1 MKPYQHDIEIYRG
14 DTFELFFRVR
24 TRVWNPALNGGAGG
38 YEPGPYRDLTGFAGT
53 SQVRSTADA
62 VDPAALDFTVTIA
75 DQITTT
81 GGVLVRAT
89 PALTA
94 ALVISAGVYDVQ
106 LADGTDKFTYIK
118 GGVTVDPDVTR
129 P

>member
-1 MKPYQHDIEIYRG
+1 VKPAVHDIEIYRG

-24 TRVWNPALNGGAGG
+24 TRVWNAIDQVW
-38 YEPGPYRDLTGFAGT
+38 EPGPYRDLTGFTGA
-53 SQVRSTADA
+53 SQVRSAPDA
-62 VDPAALDFTVTIA
+62 ADPAALDFVVTVV
-75 DQITTT
+75 DQLVTL

-94 ALVISAGVYDVQ
+94 ALAISAGVYDVQ
-106 LADGTDKFTYIK
+106 LSDGTDKFTYLK
-118 GGVTVDPDVTR
+118 GAVAVDPDVTR